1 MERRRNSTMTT
12 GERIRKSREE
22 IGMSQSKLAELCGV
36 AKQTIYKYEKDI
48 ITNIPMDNLK
58 KVASILRVTPAYL
71 MGFED
76 MEKKAD
82 VIADLVLLMEVDD
95 DFRIAVQN
103 LAELKEENQQAY
115 TASVN
120 MINAFKK

>member
-1 MERRRNSTMTT
+1 MHIGIKIKNR
-12 GERIRKSREE
+12 REE
-22 IGMSQSKLAELCGV
+22 LGLTQSELASKLGYKSKTTIAKIESGSNDITQSKVIAF
-36 AKQTIYKYEKDI
+36 AKALNT
-48 ITNIPMDNLK
+48 
-58 KVASILRVTPAYL
+58 TPAYL

-95 DFRIAVQN
+95 DFRTVVLN

>member
-1 MERRRNSTMTT
+1 MHIGIKIKNR
-12 GERIRKSREE
+12 REE
-22 IGMSQSKLAELCGV
+22 LGLTQSELASKLGYKSKTTIAKIESGSNDITQSKVIAF
-36 AKQTIYKYEKDI
+36 AKALNT
-48 ITNIPMDNLK
+48 
-58 KVASILRVTPAYL
+58 TPAYL

-95 DFRIAVQN
+95 DFRTAVQN

>member
-1 MERRRNSTMTT
+1 MHIGIKIKNR
-12 GERIRKSREE
+12 REE
-22 IGMSQSKLAELCGV
+22 LGLTQSELASKLGYKSKTTIAKIESGSNDITQSKVIAF
-36 AKQTIYKYEKDI
+36 AKALNT
-48 ITNIPMDNLK
+48 
-58 KVASILRVTPAYL
+58 TPAYL

-82 VIADLVLLMEVDD
+82 IIADLVLLMEVDD
-95 DFRIAVQN
+95 DFRTAVQN

>member
-1 MERRRNSTMTT
+1 MDIYRRIKQRRLDLGMTQKELSLKLGLKSHST
-12 GERIRKSREE
+12 
-22 IGMSQSKLAELCGV
+22 V
-36 AKQTIYKYEKDI
+36 AKIEGGQRDI
-48 ITNIPMDNLK
+48 TESQVIAFAKALK
-58 KVASILRVTPAYL
+58 TTPAYL
-71 MGFED
+71 MGWED

-95 DFRIAVQN
+95 DFRTAVQN

>member
-1 MERRRNSTMTT
+1 MHIGIKIKNR
-12 GERIRKSREE
+12 REE
-22 IGMSQSKLAELCGV
+22 LGLTQSELASKLGYKSKTTIAKIESGSNDITQSKVIAF
-36 AKQTIYKYEKDI
+36 AKALNT
-48 ITNIPMDNLK
+48 
-58 KVASILRVTPAYL
+58 TPAYL

-95 DFRIAVQN
+95 DFRITVQN